1 MNAKVIMIG
10 NHAIEHF
17 IQNSGGDQPMKS
29 MGHDK
34 HSNRLHER
42 IGVLVSRG
50 QYRRA
55 LDILDQVI
63 EDPLPLFQGEAWVIE
78 ERRLTWLYRIELLRE
93 WGRLTEALAWA
104 CLEVELNPD
113 NVAAIALKERLK
125 REAGFLRRQG
135 SKENKPAGEA
145 KTPRTAW
152 GGVAGMRDLKAM
164 LERDVILPLQEPE
177 IYAHYRLNLP
187 NGILLYG
194 PPGCGKTFIARKLAE
209 VAGFSFM
216 EVKPG
221 DLASIYVHGTQGK
234 IAGLFAEARKQ
245 VPCMIFFDELDA
257 MVPNR
262 GGDSVGHHYAS
273 EVNEFLVQLN
283 ECGRSKILVIGA
295 TNLPERIDP
304 AVLRP
309 GRLDKKFFVGPPDYE
324 ARVEL
329 LRLCM
334 ANRPQEAMDWEDC
347 AAELEN
353 YTCAEIEFVVNEAAR
368 SALAQ
373 TRPIINGDICHAA
386 GNNPPAHS
394 ASDIEKMR

>member
-1 MNAKVIMIG
+1 
-10 NHAIEHF
+10 
-17 IQNSGGDQPMKS
+17 MKNT
-29 MGHDK
+29 GRDK
-34 HSNRLHER
+34 RSHRLHER
-42 IGVLVSRG
+42 IGVFVSRG

-55 LDILDQVI
+55 LEILDQVI

-78 ERRLTWLYRIELLRE
+78 ERRLAWLYRIDLLRE

-104 CLEVELNPD
+104 CLEVEINPD

-135 SKENKPAGEA
+135 SEKSSPAGDA
-145 KTPRTAW
+145 KPTRTAW
-152 GGVAGMRDLKAM
+152 GGVAGMRELKAM
-164 LERDVILPLQEPE
+164 LERDVILPLLEPE

-209 VAGFSFM
+209 VAGFSFI

-234 IAGLFAEARKQ
+234 IAEIFAQARKQ

-257 MVPNR
+257 MVPKR
-262 GGDSVGHHYAS
+262 SGDSVGHHYAS

-283 ECGRSKILVIGA
+283 ECGRNKILVIGA
-295 TNLPERIDP
+295 TNLPDRIDA

-334 ANRPQEAMDWEDC
+334 SNRPQEAMDWHDC
-347 AAELEN
+347 AVELEN

-373 TRPIINGDICHAA
+373 NRPIINGDIRHAA
-386 GNNPPAHS
+386 GNNAPAHS

>member
-1 MNAKVIMIG
+1 MKVAG
-10 NHAIEHF
+10 R
-17 IQNSGGDQPMKS
+17 DKKS
-29 MGHDK
+29 K
-34 HSNRLHER
+34 RLHER
-42 IGVLVSRG
+42 IGLLMVRG
-50 QYRRA
+50 QYRSA
-55 LDILDQVI
+55 LELLDKLI
-63 EDPLPLFQGEAWVIE
+63 EDPLPLFQGEAWVTE
-78 ERRLTWLYRIELLRE
+78 ERRLAWLYRIDLLRE
-93 WGRLTEALAWA
+93 RDRLTEALAWA
-104 CLEVELNPD
+104 CLEVEMNPD
-113 NVAAIALKERLK
+113 NVAAVALKERLK

-135 SKENKPAGEA
+135 GERNRPAGDV
-145 KTPRTAW
+145 KPLRTVW
-152 GGVAGMRDLKAM
+152 DGVAGMRDLKAM

-194 PPGCGKTFIARKLAE
+194 PPGCGKTFIARKLAA
-209 VAGFSFM
+209 VAGFSFI

-234 IAGLFAEARKQ
+234 IAELFAKARQ
-245 VPCMIFFDELDA
+245 QAPCMIFFDELDA

-262 GGDSVGHHYAS
+262 DGNSVGHHYAS

-283 ECGRSKILVIGA
+283 ECSRAKILVIGA
-295 TNLPERIDP
+295 TNLPERIDS

-334 ANRPQEAMDWEDC
+334 ANRPQEEIDWHDC
-347 AAELEN
+347 SGQLEN

-368 SALAQ
+368 AALAQ
-373 TRPIINGDICHAA
+373 NRAIINGDILHAM
-386 GNNPPAHS
+386 GNNSPAHS

>member
-1 MNAKVIMIG
+1 
-10 NHAIEHF
+10 
-17 IQNSGGDQPMKS
+17 MKNL
-29 MGHDK
+29 GHDK
-34 HSNRLHER
+34 KSNRLYER
-42 IGVLVSRG
+42 IGLLMVRG
-50 QYRRA
+50 QYRSA
-55 LDILDQVI
+55 LELLDKVI
-63 EDPLPLFQGEAWVIE
+63 EDPLPLFEGEAWVVE
-78 ERRLTWLYRIELLRE
+78 ERRLAWLYRIDLLRE
-93 WGRLTEALAWA
+93 KERLTEALAWA
-104 CLEVELNPD
+104 CLEVEMNPD

-135 SKENKPAGEA
+135 NAKHIAAGDDKP
-145 KTPRTAW
+145 TRTAW

-177 IYAHYRLNLP
+177 IYERYRLNLP

-209 VAGFSFM
+209 VAGFAFI

-234 IAGLFAEARKQ
+234 IAELFAEARKQ
-245 VPCMIFFDELDA
+245 KPCMIFFDELDA

-262 GGDSVGHHYAS
+262 SGGSVGHHYAS

-283 ECGRSKILVIGA
+283 ECGRNKILVIGA
-295 TNLPERIDP
+295 TNLRDRIDP

-329 LRLCM
+329 LRFCM
-334 ANRPQEAMDWEDC
+334 VNRPQEEIDWHNC
-347 AAELEN
+347 AVELEN
-353 YTCAEIEFVVNEAAR
+353 YTCAEIEFIVNEAAR
-368 SALAQ
+368 PALAQ
-373 TRPIINGDICHAA
+373 NRSIINGDILNAA
-386 GNNPPAHS
+386 GNNPPAYS
-394 ASDIEKMR
+394 GSDIEKMR

>member
-1 MNAKVIMIG
+1 
-10 NHAIEHF
+10 
-17 IQNSGGDQPMKS
+17 MKDL
-29 MGHDK
+29 GHDK
-34 HSNRLHER
+34 RSHRLHER
-42 IGVLVSRG
+42 IGVFISRG

-55 LDILDQVI
+55 LEILDQVI
-63 EDPLPLFQGEAWVIE
+63 EDPLPLFEGEAWVIE
-78 ERRLTWLYRIELLRE
+78 ERRLAWLYRIELLRE

-104 CLEVELNPD
+104 CLEVEMNPD

-135 SKENKPAGEA
+135 SAKHIAAGDDKP
-145 KTPRTAW
+145 TRTAW

-177 IYAHYRLNLP
+177 IYERYRLNLP

-209 VAGFSFM
+209 VAGFNFM
-216 EVKPG
+216 EVTPG

-234 IAGLFAEARKQ
+234 IAELFVEAHKQ
-245 VPCMIFFDELDA
+245 APCMIFFDELDA

-262 GGDSVGHHYAS
+262 GGDFVGHHYAS

-283 ECGRSKILVIGA
+283 ESGKNRVLVIGA
-295 TNLPERIDP
+295 TNLPDRIDP
-304 AVLRP
+304 AVRRP

-329 LRLCM
+329 LRLYM
-334 ANRPQEAMDWEDC
+334 ANRPQEEIDWHNC
-347 AAELEN
+347 AVELEG
-353 YTCAEIEFVVNEAAR
+353 YTCAEIEFIVNEAAR
-368 SALAQ
+368 PALAQ
-373 TRPIINGDICHAA
+373 NRPIINGDILNAA
-386 GNNPPAHS
+386 GNNAPAHS

>member
-1 MNAKVIMIG
+1 
-10 NHAIEHF
+10 
-17 IQNSGGDQPMKS
+17 MKN

-34 HSNRLHER
+34 KSNRLHER
-42 IGVLVSRG
+42 IGVFVSRG

-55 LDILDQVI
+55 LEILDQVI
-63 EDPLPLFQGEAWVIE
+63 EDTLPLFQGESWVIE
-78 ERRLTWLYRIELLRE
+78 ERRLAWLYRIDLLRE

-104 CLEVELNPD
+104 CLEVEMNPD

-135 SKENKPAGEA
+135 SEKHRPVGED
-145 KTPRTAW
+145 KSPRTAW

-209 VAGFSFM
+209 VAGFSFI

-234 IAGLFAEARKQ
+234 IAEIFAEARKQ

-262 GGDSVGHHYAS
+262 SGDSVGHHYAS

-283 ECGRSKILVIGA
+283 ECGRNKILVIGA
-295 TNLPERIDP
+295 TNLPGRIDA

-334 ANRPQEAMDWEDC
+334 ANRPQEAMDWHDC
-347 AAELEN
+347 AVELEN

-373 TRPIINGDICHAA
+373 NRPIINGDIRHAA
-386 GNNPPAHS
+386 GNNAPAHS